1 MKRLLLVLGPVLSIA
16 GAVGL
21 IAFGDAFV
29 TILDGVLTYRIVDPP
44 EPLPASFAEV
54 KWAAFSG
61 MALTLGLV
69 ISCIGMVIHDS
80 QRTISVAGKILA
92 SVGGV
97 LLVFGIMPLLWG
109 ILGAK
114 GALTVIATSAS
125 APKPEELQE
134 MLQATAPMLLIGSA
148 ILLLGT
154 VVLLVAG
161 LVGLQPKSPPNSS
174 QGSVTRVI
182 VTLGCLLFGVVLS
195 LLFFGVWLHGTALG
209 EMFTDITL
217 TPKPTEIAGHLMGIF
232 YKSMFAFIGVGCLG
246 IMHILAAV
254 LAPAAE
260 SDAATNA

>member
-1 MKRLLLVLGPVLSIA
+1 MKRSLLLLGSVLSIA

-21 IAFGDAFV
+21 VAFGDAFA

-54 KWAAFSG
+54 TWAAFSG
-61 MALTLGLV
+61 MALTLGLA
-69 ISCIGMVIHDS
+69 ISCIGMVMQDN
-80 QRTISVAGKILA
+80 QKTISLAGRLLASVAGI
-92 SVGGV
+92 

-109 ILGAK
+109 VLGAK
-114 GALTVIATSAS
+114 RALTVIATSAA
-125 APKPEELQE
+125 APKPEELHE
-134 MLQATAPMLLIGSA
+134 MVQATAPVLLIGSA

-182 VTLGCLLFGVVLS
+182 VILGCLLFGVVLS
-195 LLFFGVWLHGTALG
+195 LLFVGVWLHGTALG
-209 EMFTDITL
+209 EMFTDTTL

-246 IMHILAAV
+246 IASVLAAV
-254 LAPAAE
+254 FAPVAE
-260 SDAATNA
+260 SETAANI